1 MTHAWFDVSAGVSG
15 DMLLGAL
22 LDAGAQLSGVQEAL
36 DALVPGSVRLEVE
49 TVVRGGQ
56 RGTKVHVRVLVD
68 EPPHRTWASIRDA
81 LRAAPLAEL
90 TRGRALATF
99 ARLASAEARAHG
111 ISADDVHFHEVG
123 ALDSIADVVGTC
135 EALTLLGVRSVSAS
149 PIALGAGRV
158 RAAHGSIPV
167 PVPAVTELMRGW
179 RTVAASS
186 FGVADPAPHHHG
198 HHVPDHERADTHH
211 DHHDHDHNHHDHDT
225 PAPVT
230 TPGEPGELAT
240 PTGVALVRALATRC
254 EGVPA
259 LEVSEVGVGAGSR
272 DFATHPNVV
281 RVILGQV
288 PTATTSALAPHSS
301 GRDGLVELRANVDDM
316 DPRLWPAVLD
326 ACLGAGAVDAWLV
339 PIVMKKGRP
348 AHTLHALAPEAVVTA
363 VADTMLTHTTTLGV
377 RQSPVTRHVLER
389 AFTTVRVDGQVVQ
402 VKVAS
407 RDGLIVHSAAE
418 FESLAD
424 AARSLGRPQAEI
436 AQRVTAAIVAAGL
449 IPGGQG

>member
-22 LDAGAQLSGVQEAL
+22 VDAGAPLSGVQAAL
-36 DALVPGSVRLEVE
+36 DALVPGSVRLEAE
-49 TVVRGGQ
+49 TVSRGGQ

-68 EPPHRTWASIRDA
+68 EPPHRTWGSIRDA
-81 LRAAPLAEL
+81 VRAAPLAGQ

-99 ARLASAEARAHG
+99 ARLADAEARAHG

-123 ALDSIADVVGTC
+123 ALDSIADVVGAC
-135 EALTLLGVRSVSAS
+135 EALRLLRVESVSAS

-167 PVPAVTELMRGW
+167 PVPAVAELVRGW
-179 RTVAASS
+179 RTVPASG

-198 HHVPDHERADTHH
+198 HDVDDHAAAGTHQ
-211 DHHDHDHNHHDHDT
+211 HDHDS

-230 TPGEPGELAT
+230 MPGEPGELAT

-254 EGVPA
+254 EGLPA
-259 LEVSEVGVGAGSR
+259 LEVSQVGVGAGAR
-272 DFATHPNVV
+272 NFATHPNVV
-281 RVILGQV
+281 RVILGEV
-288 PTATTSALAPHSS
+288 PTAGASAPDPHPSS
-301 GRDGLVELRANVDDM
+301 GGDGLVELRANVDDM
-316 DPRLWPAVLD
+316 DPRLWPAVLE

-348 AHTLHALAPEAVVTA
+348 AHTLHALAYEQVVAVV
-363 VADTMLTHTTTLGV
+363 VDTMLTHTTTLGV
-377 RQSPVTRHVLER
+377 RQSPVTRQVLER

-407 RDGLIVHSAAE
+407 RDGVIVHSAAE

-424 AARSLGRPQAEI
+424 AARGLGRPQAEI

-449 IPGGQG
+449 VPGAQG

>member
-1 MTHAWFDVSAGVSG
+1 MNVVLDQATDESRVASTEAVGPEPLMPTAAY
-15 DMLLGAL
+15 LGA
-22 LDAGAQLSGVQEAL
+22 A
-36 DALVPGSVRLEVE
+36 
-49 TVVRGGQ
+49 
-56 RGTKVHVRVLVD
+56 
-68 EPPHRTWASIRDA
+68 
-81 LRAAPLAEL
+81 
-90 TRGRALATF
+90 
-99 ARLASAEARAHG
+99 
-111 ISADDVHFHEVG
+111 
-123 ALDSIADVVGTC
+123 
-135 EALTLLGVRSVSAS
+135 
-149 PIALGAGRV
+149 
-158 RAAHGSIPV
+158 V
-167 PVPAVTELMRGW
+167 PVPAVAELVRGW
-179 RTVAASS
+179 RTVAASG
-186 FGVADPAPHHHG
+186 FGVADPVPHHHG
-198 HHVPDHERADTHH
+198 HDVPDHGAADTHH
-211 DHHDHDHNHHDHDT
+211 HADHDS

-230 TPGEPGELAT
+230 MPGEPGELAT

-254 EGVPA
+254 EGLPA

-272 DFATHPNVV
+272 NFATHPNVV

-288 PTATTSALAPHSS
+288 LTAGASAPDPNSSS

-348 AHTLHALAPEAVVTA
+348 AHTLHALAYEQVVA
-363 VADTMLTHTTTLGV
+363 FVADTMLTHTTTLGV
-377 RQSPVTRHVLER
+377 RQSPVTRQVLER

-407 RDGLIVHSAAE
+407 RGGVIVHAAAE

-449 IPGGQG
+449 VPGAEG